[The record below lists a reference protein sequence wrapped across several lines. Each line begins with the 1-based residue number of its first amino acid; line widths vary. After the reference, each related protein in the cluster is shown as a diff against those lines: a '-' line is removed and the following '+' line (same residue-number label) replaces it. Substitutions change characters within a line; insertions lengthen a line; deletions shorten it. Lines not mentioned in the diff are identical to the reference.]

1 MTTLQTFLFSSLNW
15 IEIFAAL
22 TAIIYY
28 KSVKNSYWKWFVYYL
43 ISIAFLEFMGKFIVS
58 HYKEFNTYYYDYLV
72 IPLEFIFLYWLYSKS
87 LLKIKLFY
95 IFTTI
100 YVVSFLPHLFY
111 SFKLL
116 NINSLSYTIGNFIM
130 LIFVFLE
137 FKKQIKTDEILL
149 FKQNRMFYIN
159 CGVIIF
165 YVGTLPLFTFYDY
178 LAINLKDILSY
189 YYTFFLLANCIL
201 YLLFA
206 TSFICGKQNL

>member
-43 ISIAFLEFMGKFIVS
+43 ISIAFLECMGKFIVS